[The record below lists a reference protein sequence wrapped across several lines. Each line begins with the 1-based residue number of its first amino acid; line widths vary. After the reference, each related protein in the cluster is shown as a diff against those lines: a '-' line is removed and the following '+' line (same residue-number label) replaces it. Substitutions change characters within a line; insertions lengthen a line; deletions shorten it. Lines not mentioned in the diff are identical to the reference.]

1 MDLLQLHVLFPNMLV
16 NLAQEQYSTVQL
28 KYYVGYKFCGLI
40 KILITFFALCASL
53 YSLMH
58 AVPITKMCR
67 SAAAPSTSKV
77 LIATQQQFVDDLHC

>member
-1 MDLLQLHVLFPNMLV
+1 MDLLQLHVLFPNVLV

-28 KYYVGYKFCGLI
+28 KYYMYKFCGLI

-67 SAAAPSTSKV
+67 SAAAPSTGKV
-77 LIATQQQFVDDLHC
+77 LIATQQQFVEDLHC